1 MLGIQEFIGD
11 YILKNKSQTAKRKAE
26 LLNIYQT
33 KRICVLVDL
42 LSIKGHEELVQTEK
56 LLKKYVK
63 EVDIITY
70 SNSKML
76 PEQFT
81 GSKYYFLDNRD
92 LNIFRL
98 PKQASITEFLKK
110 KYDVLLLFNPGRHL
124 PLYYLSASINSRLKI
139 GEQNH
144 LKSQV
149 IEFELTLKKQQ
160 LFHFI
165 ETTVSYLEKIN
176 QNNAYEKQI

>member
-1 MLGIQEFIGD
+1 MLGIQAFIGD
-11 YILKNKSQTAKRKAE
+11 YVLKSKSRATKKKAE
-26 LLNIYQT
+26 LLNIYQAE
-33 KRICVLVDL
+33 RICVLVDL
-42 LSIKGHEELVQTEK
+42 LSTKSHKELVHTEEL
-56 LLKKYVK
+56 LKQYVK

-76 PEQFT
+76 PEEFT
-81 GSKYYFLDNRD
+81 GSKYYFLDKRD
-92 LNIFRL
+92 LNIFRI

-110 KYDVLLLFNPGRHL
+110 KYDILLLFNPGHHL

-149 IEFELTLKKQQ
+149 IEFELNLKKQQ

-165 ETTVSYLEKIN
+165 ETVVSYLKKIN
-176 QNNAYEKQI
+176 QNNSL